1 MAVLPYNV
9 LSRREAMKCPY
20 CGHPDSRVVDSR
32 ATDEGSAI
40 RRRREC
46 VSCERRFTTYEVVDE
61 VPLMVVKKDGRREPF
76 NRSKILTGLM
86 KACQKRPVPMSVL
99 EEITSDVE
107 RELRGRLERE
117 VSSRDIGEMVIR
129 RLRDLDKVAYV
140 RFASVYR
147 EFKDIDTFM
156 DELKKLLNEE

>member
-1 MAVLPYNV
+1 MAALPYNV

-76 NRSKILTGLM
+76 NRNKILTGLM

-117 VSSRDIGEMVIR
+117 VSSREIGEMVIR

>member
-1 MAVLPYNV
+1 
-9 LSRREAMKCPY
+9 
-20 CGHPDSRVVDSR
+20 VVDSR

>member
-1 MAVLPYNV
+1 
-9 LSRREAMKCPY
+9 MKCPY

-76 NRSKILTGLM
+76 NRNKILTGLM
-86 KACQKRPVPMSVL
+86 KACQKRPVPMGVL
-99 EEITSDVE
+99 EEITGDVE

-117 VSSRDIGEMVIR
+117 VSSKDIGEMVIR

-156 DELKKLLNEE
+156 GELKKLLNEE

>member
-1 MAVLPYNV
+1 
-9 LSRREAMKCPY
+9 MKCPY
-20 CGHPDSRVVDSR
+20 CGHPDSRVIDSR
-32 ATDEGSAI
+32 ATEEGTAI

-46 VSCERRFTTYEVVDE
+46 MSCGRRFTTYEVVDE

-76 NRSKILTGLM
+76 NRNKILTGLM

-99 EEITSDVE
+99 EEVTSDVE

-117 VSSRDIGEMVIR
+117 VSSREIGEMVIR

>member
-1 MAVLPYNV
+1 
-9 LSRREAMKCPY
+9 MKCPY

>member
-1 MAVLPYNV
+1 
-9 LSRREAMKCPY
+9 MKCPY

-46 VSCERRFTTYEVVDE
+46 ISCERRFTTYEVVDE

-76 NRSKILTGLM
+76 NRNKILTGLM

-117 VSSRDIGEMVIR
+117 VSSREIGEMVIR

>member
-1 MAVLPYNV
+1 
-9 LSRREAMKCPY
+9 MKCPY
-20 CGHPDSRVVDSR
+20 CGHPDSRVIDSR
-32 ATDEGSAI
+32 ATDEGAAI

-76 NRSKILTGLM
+76 NRNKILTGLM
-86 KACQKRPVPMSVL
+86 KACQKRPVPMKVL

-117 VSSRDIGEMVIR
+117 VSSREIGEMVIR

-156 DELKKLLNEE
+156 DELKKLLNDE

>member
-1 MAVLPYNV
+1 
-9 LSRREAMKCPY
+9 
-20 CGHPDSRVVDSR
+20 
-32 ATDEGSAI
+32 
-40 RRRREC
+40 
-46 VSCERRFTTYEVVDE
+46 
-61 VPLMVVKKDGRREPF
+61 MVVKKDGRREPF
-76 NRSKILTGLM
+76 NRNKILTGLM

-99 EEITSDVE
+99 EEVTSDVE

-117 VSSRDIGEMVIR
+117 VSSREIGEMVIR

>member
-1 MAVLPYNV
+1 
-9 LSRREAMKCPY
+9 MKCPY
-20 CGHPDSRVVDSR
+20 CGHPDSRVIDSR
-32 ATDEGSAI
+32 ATEEGSAI

-46 VSCERRFTTYEVVDE
+46 MSCGRRFTTYEVVDE

-76 NRSKILTGLM
+76 NRNKILTGLM

-99 EEITSDVE
+99 EEVTSDVE

-117 VSSRDIGEMVIR
+117 VSSREIGEMVIR

>member
-1 MAVLPYNV
+1 
-9 LSRREAMKCPY
+9 MKCPY
-20 CGHPDSRVVDSR
+20 CGQPDSRVIDSR
-32 ATDEGSAI
+32 ATDEGAAI

-76 NRSKILTGLM
+76 SRNKILTGLM
-86 KACQKRPVPMSVL
+86 KACQKRPVPMRVL
-99 EEITSDVE
+99 EDITSDVE
-107 RELRGRLERE
+107 RELKGRLERE
-117 VSSRDIGEMVIR
+117 VSSREIGEMVIR

-156 DELKKLLNEE
+156 EELRKLLNEE